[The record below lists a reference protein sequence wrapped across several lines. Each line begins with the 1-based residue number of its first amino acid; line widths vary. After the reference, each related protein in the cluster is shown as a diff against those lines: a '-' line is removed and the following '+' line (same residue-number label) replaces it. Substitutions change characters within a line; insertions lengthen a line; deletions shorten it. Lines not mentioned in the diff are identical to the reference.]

1 MPMWEGWEWHNSNQG
16 GAQVFISPWPQ
27 GHLKLENDPIWH
39 LTVLEKGQGTNCES
53 FAVTRCQHQQGC
65 THGSANRMGGTI
77 QCGCESRRLCGAWL
91 RFEQQRYG
99 SLTAGCYKNGFE
111 MTNCDDDVDAFF
123 LAASQQFGRQFE
135 GQVAMPSMTS
145 VSQTPKGGEIPSCDD
160 IDALLASVVSIAL
173 CHMAFQQLCSPTFI
187 GRCRSSE
194 EVWLPKKMQANISWA
209 SNAWRKWEVYR
220 LKNKLTTEERS
231 YNLDSDIPR

>member
-1 MPMWEGWEWHNSNQG
+1 
-16 GAQVFISPWPQ
+16 
-27 GHLKLENDPIWH
+27 
-39 LTVLEKGQGTNCES
+39 
-53 FAVTRCQHQQGC
+53 
-65 THGSANRMGGTI
+65 
-77 QCGCESRRLCGAWL
+77 
-91 RFEQQRYG
+91 
-99 SLTAGCYKNGFE
+99 

-135 GQVAMPSMTS
+135 GQVAMSSMTS

-194 EVWLPKKMQANISWA
+194 EV
-209 SNAWRKWEVYR
+209 
-220 LKNKLTTEERS
+220 
-231 YNLDSDIPR
+231 